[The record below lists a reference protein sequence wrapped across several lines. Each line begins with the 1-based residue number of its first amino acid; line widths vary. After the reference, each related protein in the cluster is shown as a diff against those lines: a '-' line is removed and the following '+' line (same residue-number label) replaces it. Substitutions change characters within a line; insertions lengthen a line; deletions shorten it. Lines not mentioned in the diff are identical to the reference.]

1 MAGVTIIVDGKPIA
15 WQRAA
20 PVMVA
25 EFPIMK
31 TPKRTRSYQELVKQL
46 GKIAMGPRAPLWARS
61 SSSHRHARA
70 PKTIERNRPWVQ
82 HTGDVDN
89 YAKSAQDAL
98 DGIAFNDDADLPA
111 QERQAL
117 LRPGREANLRIEIY
131 QLDVEDDDN
140 TRSHLLCGDHHHRGM
155 HLRRR
160 RDHHRQL

>member
-46 GKIAMGPRAPLWARS
+46 GKIAMGPRAPLLGALELLVIATLER
-61 SSSHRHARA
+61 
-70 PKTIERNRPWVQ
+70 PKTIDRKRPWVQ

-98 DGIAFNDDADLPA
+98 NGIAFNDDAQICELRSVKRYCDRG
-111 QERQAL
+111 ER
-117 LRPGREANLRIEIY
+117 PNLRIEIY
-131 QLDVEDDDN
+131 QLDVEDDE
-140 TRSHLLCGDHHHRGM
+140 
-155 HLRRR
+155 
-160 RDHHRQL
+160 